1 VLRDPAIW
9 IGNIRDL
16 RVSTVD
22 KLTADIDAFCPVL
35 DSNREVLDQ
44 MQAPMK
50 RELLPLA
57 MEASAQQAVFRAQQ
71 VEIQARIATVSASH
85 QLAHRL
91 KNISSPTATPS
102 PPPSLQQ
109 QILAASAE
117 EDMDSIEEAE
127 EESPHLVS

>member
-1 VLRDPAIW
+1 LRDPAIW

-22 KLTADIDAFCPVL
+22 KLTADIDAFCPIL
-35 DSNREVLDQ
+35 HSNREVVDQ
-44 MQAPMK
+44 MQAAMK
-50 RELLPLA
+50 QELLPLA

-71 VEIQARIATVSASH
+71 VEIQSRIATVSASH

-117 EDMDSIEEAE
+117 EEMDSVEEAE